1 LSTHKNNISVILLT
15 LTLQIC
21 PLSQLNVSRDMALA
35 LVSRSR
41 HLQLCLGAARRSLCL
56 SAHRSLCLSARLC
69 GQDGSAQDGSAQQ
82 AKAYRLAA
90 QRLGLGPEGSR
101 SPFTGKPPQ
110 AQPWFQ
116 FYSVFTSLGC
126 FMLYFLVFREEND
139 LDAGIYA
146 AQPQVVAYARTTG
159 VTRV

>member
-1 LSTHKNNISVILLT
+1 
-15 LTLQIC
+15 
-21 PLSQLNVSRDMALA
+21 MALA

-110 AQPWFQ
+110 VGQRHPGGCYQASRQAQPWFQ